1 MRMSKVWIDK
11 DYQMTIKETIHKLA
25 TRRITVNDIFN
36 YRSLMTNVNNDSEL
50 VMPDDNLK

>member
-1 MRMSKVWIDK
+1 MEMPKIDK
-11 DYQMTIKETIHKLA
+11 DYQKMITETIRKIA
-25 TRRITVNDIFN
+25 TRRIAVNDIFN

>member
-36 YRSLMTNVNNDSEL
+36 YRSLMTNVSDDSEL